1 LEKFVGQ
8 PSELTST
15 VRILEAL
22 HEVHAMGRRRCETE
36 KLSAD
41 EQIRPAAFRG
51 EATHE
56 ARQEMLLNER
66 TIPDGRI
73 LGETHD
79 GLAIERH
86 V

>member
-1 LEKFVGQ
+1 
-8 PSELTST
+8 
-15 VRILEAL
+15 
-22 HEVHAMGRRRCETE
+22 MGGRGSETE

-56 ARQEMLLNER
+56 AREELLLDER
-66 TIPDGRI
+66 AIPDGRI
-73 LGETHD
+73 LGEAHD